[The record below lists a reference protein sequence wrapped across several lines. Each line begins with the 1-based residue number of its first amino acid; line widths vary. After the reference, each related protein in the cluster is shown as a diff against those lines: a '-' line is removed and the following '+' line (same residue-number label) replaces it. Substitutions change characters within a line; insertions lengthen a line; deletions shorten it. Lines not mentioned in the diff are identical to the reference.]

1 MRRTGLRLVVAA
13 LVAGGIPIHVL
24 GQERGAE
31 PAPLSV
37 SGSVLWSIQ
46 PEGTYSGSP
55 HNIDALGGTTVGG
68 AVSLAIGVSRFAS
81 IDVGVRVRGPIS
93 QDNGVSA
100 AASVWWRETHREVA
114 LDTAVVFPL
123 HSDRAFH
130 VEPSLGVTFL
140 RGITD
145 RTDVVFQPFLPEA
158 SAQHTPDETLI
169 DKWFGLAS
177 GLDGVFTVTP
187 RAAVVPSLRLYW
199 VPGRNQNPV
208 QGSPNVR
215 LSNVLCDVGVGLRVS
230 F

>member
-1 MRRTGLRLVVAA
+1 MAA
-13 LVAGGIPIHVL
+13 EIPIHVL
-24 GQERGAE
+24 GQGRGAE

-81 IDVGVRVRGPIS
+81 LDVDVRVRGPIS

-100 AASVWWRETHREVA
+100 NGSVSWRETHREVA
-114 LDTAVVFPL
+114 LDAAVVFPL

-130 VEPSLGVTFL
+130 VEPSLGVTFV

-145 RTDVVFQPFLPEA
+145 RTNVVSRSFLPGTP
-158 SAQHTPDETLI
+158 AQRMPDETLI
-169 DKWFGLAS
+169 DKWFGLAF

-187 RAAVVPSLRLYW
+187 RVAVVPSLRLYL

-208 QGSPNVR
+208 QGPANVR
-215 LSNVLCDVGVGLRVS
+215 LSNVLYDVGVGLSVS